1 MALYLA
7 EGSATKVL
15 EEEYL
20 RQSLHKV
27 FGQLGKRTRV
37 LAIPPDFT
45 RVHSRAGELTCITD
59 DYYGRSLVDILP
71 ALGTHAPMSEDQLSI
86 MYTGIPKKKFREH
99 RRRKDLKT

>member
-15 EEEYL
+15 VEEYL
-20 RQSLHKV
+20 RPSLHKV
-27 FGQLGKRTRV
+27 FGQLGNRTRV

-59 DYYGRSLVDILP
+59 DYYCRSLDEILP
-71 ALGTHAPMSEDQLSI
+71 SLGTHAPMS
-86 MYTGIPKKKFREH
+86 
-99 RRRKDLKT
+99 